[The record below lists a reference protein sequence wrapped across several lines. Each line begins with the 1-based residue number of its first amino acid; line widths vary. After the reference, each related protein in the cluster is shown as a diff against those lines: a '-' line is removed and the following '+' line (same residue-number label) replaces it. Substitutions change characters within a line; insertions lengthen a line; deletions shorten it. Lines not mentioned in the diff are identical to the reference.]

1 MTVESLH
8 TPDAA
13 PRIALHHAVLADL
26 AGSKPKRLERAMRY
40 QAEDLSGADP
50 YASEADFQQ
59 ALRAADAGDQL
70 VEMWRKQLRAWDFA
84 QGPQWSS
91 ADPCT
96 DERRGDVYRE
106 LSLEATTGK
115 LLDVVAP
122 VVKAPRPV
130 VISKEFVP
138 WYATHQ
144 GREWYWPMYTELL
157 ARKGWTDQA
166 ITTLDMA
173 TESVVERLSDPT
185 RPEAYQSKGLVVG
198 YVQSGKTANFT
209 GVIARAMDAG
219 YRLVIV
225 LGGTMNLL
233 RDQTQRRLDMEL
245 VGRENVLRGASEFES
260 DYADDPEW
268 IQRKFVEFGTA
279 PSVLGGFDIH
289 RLTTRYDDYKSLL
302 QGIVALEFEK
312 QEPAL
317 PLYDP
322 VNLHRAAARLMV
334 VKKNK
339 SVLTK
344 LVKDLNKIRTPL
356 HEIPVL
362 IIDDESDEASVNT
375 SKPKPDAD
383 RTAINQKISQLL
395 TMLPRAQYVGYTATP
410 YANVFIDPSDSA
422 DIFPKDFIIS
432 LARPEGYMGASD
444 FHDFDFDDGDEE
456 RSYSNSNELAHVRD
470 VVVSDEDDTEP
481 LERAVDMFVLTGAMK
496 LYRQDRDELGEGY
509 FRHHTMLIHESNWV
523 ESHRELLGR
532 VTKIWWEA
540 GYSSSRGHQRLRELF
555 GSDIAPVSAVRA
567 AGCATPTI
575 YDDLMPYVGPVVMNV
590 SADQKPIIV
599 VNGDADIATGEADFD
614 RRSIWKI
621 LIGGQKLSR
630 GFTVEGLTVSYF
642 RRRSANASALMQMG
656 RWFGF
661 RKGYRDLVRLYIG
674 REESH
679 GKQDLDLYKAFEAV
693 CMDEESFRS
702 ELEQYAVMIDGV
714 PQVTPAQVP
723 PLVSQ
728 HRPTLK
734 PTSPNKMYNA
744 QLLEIRS
751 PGSWREP
758 FAYPIKS
765 ADMRHN
771 TELWSPV
778 FDRLSTAT
786 TDFAYHLDNKP
797 VHRFSALTGRFATSE
812 LIEII
817 EQMRWLT
824 PGQFAP
830 HAEYLSA
837 ISRGASPQVDDWIL
851 LAPQTDRSR
860 KDIVLGSEGRTFTR
874 WERVR
879 RRDPLFGAI
888 STSRHRTIAR
898 RIAGALPDSRD
909 PNTESLVAPRRGV
922 VMLYP
927 VVEPRFNADITPEGR
942 IDPAKVVIGFGFV
955 APASAAG
962 PDDRII
968 RFTTIDSSDAP
979 IVDIR
984 DDEDTNLG

>member
-1 MTVESLH
+1 MTLH
-8 TPDAA
+8 IPDAA
-13 PRIALHHAVLADL
+13 PRIALHTSVLNDL
-26 AGSKPKRLERAMRY
+26 SRNKPKRLERALEY
-40 QAEDLSGADP
+40 HAEDIPGAAP

-70 VEMWRKQLRAWDFA
+70 VDLWRKQLRVWDFA
-84 QGPQWSS
+84 PRPQWST
-91 ADPCT
+91 AEPCT
-96 DERRGDVYRE
+96 DLRRADVYAQ
-106 LSLEATTGK
+106 LVLDGQTAK
-115 LLDVVAP
+115 LLDAAVP
-122 VVKAPRPV
+122 VIKVPLPV

-138 WYATHQ
+138 WHDTHQ
-144 GREWYWPMYTELL
+144 GRSWYWPMYSELL
-157 ARKGWTDQA
+157 SRRGWTDHA

-209 GVIARAMDAG
+209 GVIARAIDAG

-225 LGGTMNLL
+225 LGGTLNLL

-268 IQRKFVEFGTA
+268 IQRKFVEFGTV
-279 PSVLGGFDIH
+279 PSALGGFDIH

-356 HEIPVL
+356 DEIPVL

-375 SKPKPDAD
+375 SRPKPDVE

-444 FHDFDFDDGDEE
+444 FHDFDLDDTDDD
-456 RSYSNSNELAHVRD
+456 RNVANSNELAHVRD
-470 VVVSDEDDTEP
+470 VVVTDEDDTEP
-481 LERAVDMFVLTGAMK
+481 LERAIDMFVLAGAMK
-496 LYRQDRDELGEGY
+496 LYRQDRDRLGDSY

-532 VTKIWWEA
+532 ITKIWWEA
-540 GYSSSRGHQRLRELF
+540 AYSSARGHDRLRTLF
-555 GSDIAPVSAVRA
+555 DTDVAPVSAVRS
-567 AGCATPTI
+567 AGYTTPTT
-575 YDDLMPYVGPVVMNV
+575 YDDLMPYVGPTVQNI

-599 VNGDADIATGEADFD
+599 VNGDAELATGDADFD

-674 REESH
+674 REEVQ
-679 GKQDLDLYKAFEAV
+679 GKQDIDLYKAFEAV

-702 ELEQYAVMIDGV
+702 ELEQYAVMVDGM

-728 HRPTLK
+728 HLPTLR

-744 QLLEIRS
+744 QLVEIRS

-758 FAYPIKS
+758 FAYPIKA

-778 FDRLSTAT
+778 FDRLTTTT
-786 TDFAYHLDNKP
+786 TDFAYHLHNKP
-797 VHRFSALTGRFATSE
+797 VHRFSALTGCFGASE
-812 LIEII
+812 LIDII
-817 EQMRWLT
+817 DRMRWLT

-830 HAEYLSA
+830 HAEYLAA
-837 ISRGASPQVDDWIL
+837 ISRGPSRQVDDWII
-851 LAPQTDRSR
+851 LAPQADRLR
-860 KDIVLGSEGRTFTR
+860 KDISLGQNGRIFTR

-888 STSRHRTIAR
+888 STSRHRSIAR
-898 RIAGALPDSRD
+898 RIAGALPNSRD
-909 PNTESLVAPRRGV
+909 ANTESLVAPRRGV

-927 VVEPRFNADITPEGR
+927 VVEPRFNPDVTSEGR
-942 IDPAKVVIGFGFV
+942 VDPAKVVVGFGFV
-955 APASAAG
+955 APASATG
-962 PDDRII
+962 PDDKIV
-968 RFTTIDSSDAP
+968 RFTTIDSSDAA
-979 IVDIR
+979 IVDIAN
-984 DDEDTNLG
+984 D